1 MEDQNELATLTKK
14 NLKPQVW
21 DTCYALFLSN
31 LQVSNYEA
39 STQKLSSDALNPRIN
54 RT

>member
-21 DTCYALFLSN
+21 DYLLCSF
-31 LQVSNYEA
+31 
-39 STQKLSSDALNPRIN
+39 PF
-54 RT
+54 